1 MTGAP
6 TDRRQD
12 GSDTVIIVVLG
23 IFAGV
28 VVGNWLAANLA
39 ALVGRRRTLG
49 ADLDESV
56 TALKQLGDH
65 LNDPRLAW
73 PEPAASNL
81 PGPIL
86 YWSSTAVVVLAAI
99 GACALWLRF
108 RTRRHEPVDRR
119 RRVGVDAQPRLAKT
133 RDLAPLLAR
142 QVEPGR
148 LVVGHWKR
156 RLVMTEAES
165 YGSRRGVRGG
175 VLLFGPSQSGKTTR
189 LIESLNHW
197 TGPAIISSVK
207 TDLMRATIEHR
218 SSVGEVKVFDPIG
231 LTGRPASTW
240 SPLHGADTLSGAL
253 TAAQLLARASGD
265 DGPAD
270 RFWRGQAEQ
279 LLAAMLWVAANADGH
294 TMRHVVRWV
303 VEMDRP
309 TDDDPGTLAPLVRLL
324 TDHDDET
331 TAADARQV
339 QGWLH
344 GQWGTDPRT
353 SSSIYTTA
361 RNAVWPWTDPGLA
374 ASADG
379 CDITLDWLTSGDNTL
394 YLSAPLGDE
403 GRLGVVFSVLLQ
415 DLIGQAFVRA
425 NRGGDARPTDGS
437 SSSSTRPPTR
447 RCRSCRSG
455 RRRSPVPASSSSL
468 SGNRRHSSTRRMAR
482 TPTTSS
488 PTTAPNSS
496 SRAASATSPRST
508 TSVRSSATN
517 TSEVTST
524 NRTLRDP
531 RTEERDAA
539 PRPPSGCLR
548 RTSSDRCRSATPCSS
563 TASSHRRGSGPSEA
577 DPTTYGFQKAV
588 PIASAS
594 AELSFSR
601 EMSRCTLDPR
611 RTWPVTQV
619 SSGPM
624 NGRR

>member
-6 TDRRQD
+6 TDRRPD
-12 GSDTVIIVVLG
+12 GSDTVIFVVLG
-23 IFAGV
+23 FLAAI
-28 VVGNWLAANLA
+28 VGGHWLAANLA
-39 ALVGRRRTLG
+39 ALVGRRRALG
-49 ADLDESV
+49 ADLDDSA
-56 TALKQLGDH
+56 TALRRLGGH
-65 LNDPRLAW
+65 LGDPRLAW
-73 PEPAASNL
+73 PEPVASNL
-81 PGPIL
+81 PGPIV
-86 YWSSTAVVVLAAI
+86 YWSSTVVVVVGML
-99 GACALWLRF
+99 GAGALWLRL
-108 RTRRHEPVDRR
+108 RTRRYEPVDRR
-119 RRVGVDAQPRLAKT
+119 RRVDVDAQPRLAKT
-133 RDLAPLLAR
+133 RDLAPLIAR
-142 QVEPGR
+142 EAEPGR

-189 LIESLNHW
+189 LIESVNHW

-218 SSVGEVKVFDPIG
+218 SSAGEVKVFDPIG
-231 LTGRPASTW
+231 LTGHAPSTW
-240 SPLHGADTLSGAL
+240 SPLHGAHTLSGAL

-279 LLAAMLWVAANADGH
+279 LLAAMLWTAANADRH

-324 TDHDDET
+324 TSDDDEHI
-331 TAADARQV
+331 AADARQV

-425 NRGGDARPTDGS
+425 NRGETPTDRRLLVVIDEAANTPLPKLPQWAATVTGAGIQLVTVWQSKAQLDQGYGKDADNVLTNHRTKLVFPSGLSDLATIDYVSAIVGDEHVRGDLDEPNGTRPEDRRTGRSPATAVRLLTPNILRQMQIGDALLLHGQL
-437 SSSSTRPPTR
+437 PPAWIK
-447 RCRSCRSG
+447 G
-455 RRRSPVPASSSSL
+455 
-468 SGNRRHSSTRRMAR
+468 
-482 TPTTSS
+482 
-488 PTTAPNSS
+488 
-496 SRAASATSPRST
+496 
-508 TSVRSSATN
+508 
-517 TSEVTST
+517 
-524 NRTLRDP
+524 
-531 RTEERDAA
+531 
-539 PRPPSGCLR
+539 
-548 RTSSDRCRSATPCSS
+548 
-563 TASSHRRGSGPSEA
+563 
-577 DPTTYGFQKAV
+577 K
-588 PIASAS
+588 
-594 AELSFSR
+594 
-601 EMSRCTLDPR
+601 
-611 RTWPVTQV
+611 
-619 SSGPM
+619 
-624 NGRR
+624 

>member
-1 MTGAP
+1 MTGGP
-6 TDRRQD
+6 TDRRPD
-12 GSDTVIIVVLG
+12 GGETLVFVVFGL
-23 IFAGV
+23 IAA
-28 VVGNWLAANLA
+28 VVGGHWLAANLA

-49 ADLDESV
+49 ADLDDSA
-56 TALKQLGDH
+56 TALMR
-65 LNDPRLAW
+65 LNDYLDDPRLAW
-73 PEPAASNL
+73 PEPATSNL

-86 YWSSTAVVVLAAI
+86 YWTSTVAVVAAMI
-99 GACALWLRF
+99 GAGSLWLRF

-133 RDLAPLLAR
+133 RDLAPLLAHGA
-142 QVEPGR
+142 EPGR
-148 LVVGHWKR
+148 LVSGQWKR

-189 LIESLNHW
+189 LIESVNQW

-207 TDLMRATIEHR
+207 TDLMEATIEQR

-231 LTGRPASTW
+231 LTGRSGSTW
-240 SPLHGADTLSGAL
+240 SPLHDAGTLSGAL
-253 TAAQLLARASGD
+253 NAAQLLARASGD

-294 TMRHVVRWV
+294 SMRHVVRWV

-324 TDHDDET
+324 TDNDDEA

-353 SSSIYTTA
+353 GSSIYTTA

-425 NRGGDARPTDGS
+425 NRGGAQTDRRLLVVLDEAANTPLPKLPQWAATVTGARIQLVTVWQSKAQLDQAFGRDADNVLTNHRTKLIFPSGLSDIATIDYIGALVGHEHVRGDLDEPNA
-437 SSSSTRPPTR
+437 TQAYDA
-447 RCRSCRSG
+447 RSG
-455 RRRSPVPASSSSL
+455 RSPATAVALLPSNVLRQMQTGDALLLHGQLPPAWLRIRS
-468 SGNRRHSSTRRMAR
+468 
-482 TPTTSS
+482 
-488 PTTAPNSS
+488 
-496 SRAASATSPRST
+496 
-508 TSVRSSATN
+508 
-517 TSEVTST
+517 
-524 NRTLRDP
+524 
-531 RTEERDAA
+531 
-539 PRPPSGCLR
+539 
-548 RTSSDRCRSATPCSS
+548 
-563 TASSHRRGSGPSEA
+563 
-577 DPTTYGFQKAV
+577 
-588 PIASAS
+588 
-594 AELSFSR
+594 
-601 EMSRCTLDPR
+601 
-611 RTWPVTQV
+611 
-619 SSGPM
+619 
-624 NGRR
+624 